1 MMDPDESRLL
11 NEAVTVLAEERDGA
25 ALTSALDAFGWAEL
39 LEGHHQA
46 AISAVFGAQGRAGT
60 WSSALHDVLA
70 SDLVR
75 IGLPSDPTCCVL
87 LPWPRS
93 SLPGLW
99 RAGQIEVRGLLLE
112 PRYGASNLLIPVGDG
127 DGSGV
132 RCVVSVR
139 FEELQLQLRVGL
151 DRALGARE
159 VIGTLAA
166 VAAVADGDTASNWWA
181 LAEAKGR
188 LALSHQMIGGLFVAI
203 EMARSHVTART
214 QFGRLVGTFQAVRHK
229 LVEAYVATAAADC
242 AASAAWEADQL
253 PLAAM
258 TAKVVA
264 SKAVNVGMA
273 NTQQLLAG
281 IGFTAEH
288 PYHRYMKRVTVLD
301 RVLGSG
307 SDLAPLLGGQLI
319 SVASAPRL
327 FEL

>member
-1 MMDPDESRLL
+1 MDPDELRLL
-11 NEAVTVLAEERDGA
+11 NEAVTVLTEEWDGS
-25 ALTSALDAFGWAEL
+25 ALTSNLDAFGWAEL
-39 LEGHHQA
+39 LENHHQA

-60 WSSALHDVLA
+60 WSSALHDVLV
-70 SDLVR
+70 SDL
-75 IGLPSDPTCCVL
+75 GKFGMAFDPTCCVV

-93 SLPGLW
+93 PLPGLW

-112 PRYGASNLLIPVGDG
+112 PRDDVSTLLIPVGDG

-139 FEELQLQLRVGL
+139 FSELRIQPRVGL
-151 DRALGARE
+151 DRALGTRE
-159 VIGTLAA
+159 VTGTLAA
-166 VAAVADGDTASNWWA
+166 VDVVADGDTAANWWA

-188 LALSHQMIGGLFVAI
+188 LALCQQVTGGLFVAI
-203 EMARSHVTART
+203 EMARSHVTERS

-229 LVEAYVATAAADC
+229 LVEAYVAATAADC
-242 AASAAWEADQL
+242 ATFAAWEADQL

-258 TAKVVA
+258 TAKVVG
-264 SKAVNVGMA
+264 SKAVTVGVA

-288 PYHRYMKRVTVLD
+288 PYHRFMKRVTVLD

-307 SDLAPLLGGQLI
+307 SDLAPLLGGRLI
-319 SVASAPRL
+319 AAASAPRL

>member
-1 MMDPDESRLL
+1 MDLDELRLL
-11 NEAVTVLAEERDGA
+11 NDALTVLTKEWDGA

-39 LEGHHQA
+39 LEAHHEA
-46 AISAVFGAQGRAGT
+46 AISAVFGGQGRAGT

-70 SDLVR
+70 SDLGR
-75 IGLPSDPTCCVL
+75 IGFPSDPTCCVV
-87 LPWPRS
+87 LPWPRR
-93 SLPGLW
+93 PCAGLW
-99 RAGQIEVRGLLLE
+99 RVGQIEVRGLLLE
-112 PRYGASNLLIPVGDG
+112 PRYDASTLLIPVGDG

-132 RCVVSVR
+132 CCVVSVR
-139 FEELQLQLRVGL
+139 FDELQVQPRVGL
-151 DRALGARE
+151 DPALGARE
-159 VIGTLAA
+159 VTGTLTA
-166 VAAVADGDTASNWWA
+166 VEVVAGGDTSAKWWA

-188 LALSHQMIGGLFVAI
+188 LALSQQMIGGLFVAI
-203 EMARSHVTART
+203 EMARSHVTARN

-229 LVEAYVATAAADC
+229 LAEAYVAATAADC

-258 TAKVVA
+258 TAKVVG
-264 SKAVNVGMA
+264 SKAVTVGVA

-307 SDLAPLLGGQLI
+307 IDLAPLLGGELI
-319 SVASAPRL
+319 AAASAPRL